1 MLPITDETKASFW
14 AYSTVRTSK
23 QITITVPNK
32 NITIQNEDIKGE
44 TLQIIERLENS
55 DTLRFEGCN
64 ATTFTCEVTDLTQNI
79 TGEYIVVKVTV
90 NNTDIPLFKGFVD
103 EVTNLNH
110 EDMTCKITAYDRLKE
125 INDKDITLW
134 YNSLTFPV
142 TLKYM
147 RDSFFAYVGLTQ
159 AETILPNDTQTI
171 TKSITDKVINGATII
186 KGICQLNGRY
196 GRINR
201 NGVFEYIKLKP
212 IVEGLYPADDL
223 YPDDDVYPAEENS
236 NELISRANYINIE
249 YEPYKTARITKVNI
263 YGKNGARTGTYGI
276 ADTNIFSI
284 ADNKIAHGL
293 TNANATAQN
302 LYNELW
308 QIEFTPANI
317 KLLGRPYLEIGD
329 SVSLV
334 TNKRMVRT
342 YILQR
347 TLSGIQAMTDLFE
360 SKSEQYQ
367 PEYKQSLETTVSTNT
382 TNISNNATAISN
394 EVTRATSVEATK
406 ATITQL
412 NATNARVGTLEA
424 DHVSVSQ
431 LNATNARVGSLEA
444 DHVSVSQLNAV
455 SARVG
460 SLEADHVTT
469 AQLNATNGRID
480 NLSAIAIT
488 TNNLSAQTIYGSQI
502 SGLTINAS
510 QITAGDISAG
520 RISSSLS
527 NGVNGVKMS
536 GNQVTATA
544 FQFSDGGAMT
554 KQWMD
559 SRASKGTYNVVNG
572 KVTI

>member
-32 NITIQNEDIKGE
+32 NITIRNDDIKGE
-44 TLQIIERLENS
+44 TLQIIERLETS
-55 DTLRFEGCN
+55 ETLRFEGCN
-64 ATTFTCEVTDLTQNI
+64 ATTFSCEVTDLAQDI
-79 TGEYIVVKVTV
+79 TGQLIVVKVTV

-223 YPDDDVYPAEENS
+223 YPDDDLYPAEENA

-263 YGKNGARTGTYGI
+263 YGKNGARTGTYGT

-302 LYNELW
+302 IYNEIW
-308 QIEFTPANI
+308 QIEFIPANL

-367 PEYKQSLETTVSTNT
+367 PEYKQSLETSVTTNAVEIVNTNT
-382 TNISNNATAISN
+382 NLNTQTNRLDGRVDNTNGRIDAS
-394 EVTRATSVEATK
+394 
-406 ATITQL
+406 
-412 NATNARVGTLEA
+412 NARI
-424 DHVSVSQ
+424 
-431 LNATNARVGSLEA
+431 GSLEA
-444 DHVSVSQLNAV
+444 DHVSVAQLNA
-455 SARVG
+455 SNARIG
-460 SLEADHVTT
+460 NLEADHVSV
-469 AQLNATNGRID
+469 AQLNATNARIGTVEANYITAD
-480 NLSAIAIT
+480 NINAKSFVLDSGHIGNLSASKIT
-488 TNNLSAQTIYGSQI
+488 SGTLSANRIDSAGVVQAGLTKSTNISCNSCGIYGNLVFGGSTISKKNVTIDGQTIYY
-502 SGLTINAS
+502 
-510 QITAGDISAG
+510 
-520 RISSSLS
+520 LS
-527 NGVNGVKMS
+527 YM
-536 GNQVTATA
+536 
-544 FQFSDGGAMT
+544 
-554 KQWMD
+554 
-559 SRASKGTYNVVNG
+559 
-572 KVTI
+572 

>member
-1 MLPITDETKASFW
+1 MLPVTDETKASFW

-23 QITITVPNK
+23 VITITVPNK

-64 ATTFTCEVTDLTQNI
+64 ATTFSCEVTDLAQNI

-90 NNTDIPLFKGFVD
+90 NNTDIPLFKGYVN

-110 EDMTCKITAYDRLKE
+110 EDMTCKITAYDSLYGLNNR
-125 INDKDITLW
+125 DVTLW
-134 YNSLTFPV
+134 YNSLTFPI
-142 TLKYM
+142 TIKNM
-147 RDSFFAYVGLTQ
+147 RDSFFAYVGITQ
-159 AETILPNDTQTI
+159 QETILPNDAQTV
-171 TKSITDKVINGATII
+171 TKSITDKTINGDTII
-186 KGICQLNGRY
+186 KGICQINGRY

-201 NGVFEYIKLKP
+201 NGVFEYIKLNP

-223 YPDDDVYPAEENS
+223 YPDDDVYPAEENA

-263 YGKNGARTGTYGI
+263 YGKNGARTGTYGT

-302 LYNELW
+302 IYNELW

-329 SVSLV
+329 SVSLI

-347 TLSGIQAMTDLFE
+347 TLSGIQAMTDLYE

-367 PEYKQSLETTVSTNT
+367 PEYKQSLETTVTSNT
-382 TNISNNATAISN
+382 VDISNNATAISN

-412 NATNARVGTLEA
+412 NATNARVG
-424 DHVSVSQ
+424 
-431 LNATNARVGSLEA
+431 SLEA
-444 DHVSVSQLNAV
+444 DHVSVSDLNA
-455 SARVG
+455 SNARIG
-460 SLEADHVTT
+460 NLEADHVSV
-469 AQLNATNGRID
+469 AQLNATNASIN

-502 SGLTINAS
+502 SGLTINAN
-510 QITAGDISAG
+510 QITAGNISAG
-520 RISSSLS
+520 RISTALA
-527 NGVNGVKMS
+527 NGVNGVTLGS
-536 GNQVTATA
+536 NQVTATA
-544 FQFSDGGAMT
+544 FVFSGGGAMT
-554 KQWMD
+554 EQWR
-559 SRASKGTYNVVNG
+559 STRAAKGTYDVVNG

>member
-1 MLPITDETKASFW
+1 MLPVTDETKASFW

-55 DTLRFEGCN
+55 DNLRFEGCN

-147 RDSFFAYVGLTQ
+147 RDSFFAYCGLTQ
-159 AETILPNDTQTI
+159 VETILPNDTQTV
-171 TKSITDKVINGATII
+171 TKTITDKVISGGTII
-186 KGICQLNGRY
+186 KGICQLNARY
-196 GRINR
+196 GKINR
-201 NGVFEYIKLKP
+201 NGQFEYIKLRP

-223 YPDDDVYPAEENS
+223 YPDDDVYPAEENA
-236 NELISRANYINIE
+236 NELISRANYISIE

-293 TNANATAQN
+293 SNANATAQN

-367 PEYKQSLETTVSTNT
+367 PEYKQSLETAVTTNAVEIVNTNT
-382 TNISNNATAISN
+382 NVTNQTNRLDGRVDNTNGRIDAS
-394 EVTRATSVEATK
+394 
-406 ATITQL
+406 
-412 NATNARVGTLEA
+412 NARI
-424 DHVSVSQ
+424 
-431 LNATNARVGSLEA
+431 GSLEA

-469 AQLNATNGRID
+469 AQLNATNARIGTVEANYITAD
-480 NLSAIAIT
+480 NINAKSFVLDSGHIGNLSASKIT
-488 TNNLSAQTIYGSQI
+488 SGTLSANRIDSAGVVQAGLTSSTNISCNSCGIYGNLVFGGSTISKKSATIAGQTIYYLG
-502 SGLTINAS
+502 
-510 QITAGDISAG
+510 
-520 RISSSLS
+520 
-527 NGVNGVKMS
+527 
-536 GNQVTATA
+536 
-544 FQFSDGGAMT
+544 
-554 KQWMD
+554 
-559 SRASKGTYNVVNG
+559 Y
-572 KVTI
+572 

>member
-1 MLPITDETKASFW
+1 MLPVTDETKASFW

-55 DTLRFEGCN
+55 DNLRFEGCN

-147 RDSFFAYVGLTQ
+147 RDSFFAYCGLTQ
-159 AETILPNDTQTI
+159 VETILPNDTQTV
-171 TKSITDKVINGATII
+171 TKTITDKVISGGTII
-186 KGICQLNGRY
+186 KGICQLNARY
-196 GRINR
+196 GKINR
-201 NGVFEYIKLKP
+201 NGQFEYIKLRP

-223 YPDDDVYPAEENS
+223 YPDDDVYPAEENA

-263 YGKNGARTGTYGI
+263 YGKNGARTGTYGT

-347 TLSGIQAMTDLFE
+347 TLSGIQAMTDLYE
-360 SKSEQYQ
+360 SKSEQYY
-367 PEYKQSLETTVSTNT
+367 PEYKQSLETSVTTNAVEIVNTNT
-382 TNISNNATAISN
+382 NLNTQTNRLDGRVDNTNGRIDAS
-394 EVTRATSVEATK
+394 
-406 ATITQL
+406 
-412 NATNARVGTLEA
+412 NARI
-424 DHVSVSQ
+424 
-431 LNATNARVGSLEA
+431 GSLEA
-444 DHVSVSQLNAV
+444 DHVSVAQLNA
-455 SARVG
+455 SNARIG
-460 SLEADHVTT
+460 NLEADHVSV
-469 AQLNATNGRID
+469 AQLNATNASIA

-559 SRASKGTYNVVNG
+559 TRASKGTYDVVNG

>member
-1 MLPITDETKASFW
+1 MLPITEETKASFW

-55 DTLRFEGCN
+55 DNLRFEGCN

-147 RDSFFAYVGLTQ
+147 RDSFFAYCGLTQ
-159 AETILPNDTQTI
+159 VETILPNDTQTV
-171 TKSITDKVINGATII
+171 TKTITDKVISGGTII
-186 KGICQLNGRY
+186 KGICQLNARY
-196 GRINR
+196 GKINR
-201 NGVFEYIKLKP
+201 NGQFEYIKLRP

-223 YPDDDVYPAEENS
+223 YPDDDVYPAEENA
-236 NELISRANYINIE
+236 NELVSRANYINVE
-249 YEPYKTARITKVNI
+249 YEPFKTARITKVNI
-263 YGKNGARTGTYGI
+263 YGKNGARTGTYGT

-302 LYNELW
+302 IYNELW
-308 QIEFTPANI
+308 QLQFIPANV
-317 KLLGRPYLEIGD
+317 KLLGRPYLETGD
-329 SVSLV
+329 SISLI

-367 PEYKQSLETTVSTNT
+367 PEYKQSLETSVTTNAVEIVNTNT
-382 TNISNNATAISN
+382 NLNTQTNRLDGRVDNTNGRIDAS
-394 EVTRATSVEATK
+394 
-406 ATITQL
+406 
-412 NATNARVGTLEA
+412 NARI
-424 DHVSVSQ
+424 
-431 LNATNARVGSLEA
+431 GSLEA
-444 DHVSVSQLNAV
+444 DHVSVAQLNA
-455 SARVG
+455 SNARIG
-460 SLEADHVTT
+460 NLEADHVSV
-469 AQLNATNGRID
+469 AQLNATNARIGTVEANYITAD
-480 NLSAIAIT
+480 NINAKSFVLDSGHIGNLSASKIT
-488 TNNLSAQTIYGSQI
+488 SGTLSANRIDSAGVVQAGLTKSTNISCNSCGIYGNLVFGGSTISKKNVTIDGQTIYY
-502 SGLTINAS
+502 
-510 QITAGDISAG
+510 
-520 RISSSLS
+520 LS
-527 NGVNGVKMS
+527 YM
-536 GNQVTATA
+536 
-544 FQFSDGGAMT
+544 
-554 KQWMD
+554 
-559 SRASKGTYNVVNG
+559 
-572 KVTI
+572 

>member
-1 MLPITDETKASFW
+1 MLPITEETKASFW

-55 DTLRFEGCN
+55 DNLRFEGCN

-147 RDSFFAYVGLTQ
+147 RDSFFAYCGLTQ
-159 AETILPNDTQTI
+159 VETILPNDTQTV
-171 TKSITDKVINGATII
+171 TKTITDKVISGGTII

-196 GRINR
+196 GKINR
-201 NGVFEYIKLKP
+201 NGQFEYIKLRP

-223 YPDDDVYPAEENS
+223 YPDDELYPAEENA
-236 NELISRANYINIE
+236 NELVSRANYINVE

-263 YGKNGARTGTYGI
+263 YGKNGARTGTYGT

-302 LYNELW
+302 IYNELW
-308 QIEFTPANI
+308 QLQFIPANV
-317 KLLGRPYLEIGD
+317 KLLGRPYLETGD
-329 SVSLV
+329 SISLV

-347 TLSGIQAMTDLFE
+347 TLSGIQAMTDLYE
-360 SKSEQYQ
+360 SKSEQYY
-367 PEYKQSLETTVSTNT
+367 PEYKQSLETSVTTNAVEIVNTNT
-382 TNISNNATAISN
+382 NLTTQTNRLDGRVDSS
-394 EVTRATSVEATK
+394 
-406 ATITQL
+406 
-412 NATNARVGTLEA
+412 NARI
-424 DHVSVSQ
+424 
-431 LNATNARVGSLEA
+431 GSLEA
-444 DHVSVSQLNAV
+444 DHVSVAQLNA
-455 SARVG
+455 SNARIG
-460 SLEADHVTT
+460 NLEADHVSV
-469 AQLNATNGRID
+469 AQLNATNASIA

-502 SGLTINAS
+502 SGLTINAN
-510 QITAGDISAG
+510 QITAGSIAAG
-520 RISSSLS
+520 RISTTLA
-527 NGVNGVKMS
+527 NGVNGVTVGS
-536 GNQVTATA
+536 NQVTATA
-544 FQFSDGGAMT
+544 FVFSGGGAMT
-554 KQWMD
+554 KQWYD
-559 SRASKGTYNVVNG
+559 NVNN
-572 KVTI
+572 KISNL

>member
-32 NITIQNEDIKGE
+32 NITIQNDDIKGE
-44 TLQIIERLENS
+44 TLQIIERLETS
-55 DTLRFEGCN
+55 ETLRFEGCN
-64 ATTFTCEVTDLTQNI
+64 ATTFSCEVTDLAQDI
-79 TGEYIVVKVTV
+79 TGQLIVVKVTV
-90 NNTDIPLFKGFVD
+90 NNTDIPLFRGFVN

-110 EDMTCKITAYDRLKE
+110 EDMTCKITAYDSLYGLNNR
-125 INDKDITLW
+125 DVTLW
-134 YNSLTFPV
+134 YNSLTFPI
-142 TLKYM
+142 TIKNM
-147 RDSFFAYVGLTQ
+147 RDSFFAYVGITQ
-159 AETILPNDTQTI
+159 QETILPNDAQTV
-171 TKSITDKVINGATII
+171 TKSITDKTINGDTII
-186 KGICQLNGRY
+186 KGICQINGRY

-201 NGVFEYIKLKP
+201 NGVFEYIKLRP

-223 YPDDDVYPAEENS
+223 YPDDDVYPAEENA

-263 YGKNGARTGTYGI
+263 YGKNGARTGTYGT

-302 LYNELW
+302 LYNEIW
-308 QIEFTPANI
+308 QIEFIPANL

-367 PEYKQSLETTVSTNT
+367 PEYKQSLETTVTTNAVEIVNTNT
-382 TNISNNATAISN
+382 NLNTQTNRLDNRVDAS
-394 EVTRATSVEATK
+394 
-406 ATITQL
+406 
-412 NATNARVGTLEA
+412 NARIGSLEA
-424 DHVSVSQ
+424 DHVSVAQ
-431 LNATNARVGSLEA
+431 LNASNARIGNLEA

-559 SRASKGTYNVVNG
+559 TRASKGTYDVVNG

>member
-32 NITIQNEDIKGE
+32 NITIQNDDIKGE
-44 TLQIIERLENS
+44 TLQIIERLETS
-55 DTLRFEGCN
+55 ETLRFEGCN
-64 ATTFTCEVTDLTQNI
+64 ATTFSCEVTDLAQDI
-79 TGEYIVVKVTV
+79 TGQLIVVKVTV
-90 NNTDIPLFKGFVD
+90 NNTDIPLFRGFVN

-110 EDMTCKITAYDRLKE
+110 EDMTCKITAYDSLYGLNNR
-125 INDKDITLW
+125 DVTLW
-134 YNSLTFPV
+134 YNSLTFPI
-142 TLKYM
+142 TIKNM
-147 RDSFFAYVGLTQ
+147 RDSFFAYVGITQ
-159 AETILPNDTQTI
+159 QETILPNDAQTV
-171 TKSITDKVINGATII
+171 TKSITDKTINGDTII
-186 KGICQLNGRY
+186 KGICQINGRY

-223 YPDDDVYPAEENS
+223 YPDDDVYPAEENA

-263 YGKNGARTGTYGI
+263 YGKNGARTGTYGT

-302 LYNELW
+302 LYNEIW
-308 QIEFTPANI
+308 QIEFIPANL

-367 PEYKQSLETTVSTNT
+367 PEYKQSLETTVTTNAVEIVNTNT
-382 TNISNNATAISN
+382 NLNTQTNRLDNRVDAS
-394 EVTRATSVEATK
+394 
-406 ATITQL
+406 
-412 NATNARVGTLEA
+412 NARIGSLEA
-424 DHVSVSQ
+424 DHVSVAQ
-431 LNATNARVGSLEA
+431 LNASNARIGNLEA

-460 SLEADHVTT
+460 SFEADHVTT

-559 SRASKGTYNVVNG
+559 TRASKGTYDVVNG

>member
-32 NITIQNEDIKGE
+32 NITIRNDDIKGE
-44 TLQIIERLENS
+44 TLQIIERLETS
-55 DTLRFEGCN
+55 ETLRFEGCN
-64 ATTFTCEVTDLTQNI
+64 ATTFSCEVTDLAQDI
-79 TGEYIVVKVTV
+79 TGQLIVVKVTV
-90 NNTDIPLFKGFVD
+90 NNTDIPLFRGLVS

-110 EDMTCKITAYDRLKE
+110 EDMTCKITAYDSLYGLNNR
-125 INDKDITLW
+125 DVTLW
-134 YNSLTFPV
+134 YNSLTFPI
-142 TLKYM
+142 TIKNM
-147 RDSFFAYVGLTQ
+147 RDSFFAYVGITQ
-159 AETILPNDTQTI
+159 QETILPNDAQTV
-171 TKSITDKVINGATII
+171 TKSITDKTINGDTII
-186 KGICQLNGRY
+186 KGICQINGRY

-223 YPDDDVYPAEENS
+223 YPDDDVYPAEENA

-293 TNANATAQN
+293 TDANATAQN
-302 LYNELW
+302 IYNEIW
-308 QIEFTPANI
+308 QIEFIPANI

-367 PEYKQSLETTVSTNT
+367 PEYKQSLETTVTSNT
-382 TNISNNATAISN
+382 VGISNNATAISN

-412 NATNARVGTLEA
+412 NATNARVG
-424 DHVSVSQ
+424 
-431 LNATNARVGSLEA
+431 SLEA
-444 DHVSVSQLNAV
+444 DHVSVAQLNA
-455 SARVG
+455 SNARIG
-460 SLEADHVTT
+460 NLEADHVSV
-469 AQLNATNGRID
+469 AQLNATNASIA

-488 TNNLSAQTIYGSQI
+488 TDNLSAQTIYGSQI
-502 SGLTINAS
+502 SGLTINAN
-510 QITAGDISAG
+510 QITAGNISAG
-520 RISSSLS
+520 RISTTLA
-527 NGVNGVKMS
+527 NGVNGVTIGS
-536 GNQVTATA
+536 NNVTATA
-544 FQFSDGGAMT
+544 FVFSGGGAMT
-554 KQWMD
+554 KQWYD
-559 SRASKGTYNVVNG
+559 NVNSKISNL
-572 KVTI
+572 

>member
-1 MLPITDETKASFW
+1 MLPVTDETKASFW

-55 DTLRFEGCN
+55 DNLRFEGCN

-147 RDSFFAYVGLTQ
+147 RDSFFAYCGLTQ
-159 AETILPNDTQTI
+159 VETILPNDTQTV
-171 TKSITDKVINGATII
+171 TKTITDKVISGGTII
-186 KGICQLNGRY
+186 KGICQLNARY
-196 GRINR
+196 GKINR
-201 NGVFEYIKLKP
+201 NGQFEYIKLRP

-223 YPDDDVYPAEENS
+223 YPDDDVYPAEENA
-236 NELISRANYINIE
+236 NELVSRANYINVE
-249 YEPYKTARITKVNI
+249 YEPFKTARITKVNI
-263 YGKNGARTGTYGI
+263 YGKNGARTGTYGT

-302 LYNELW
+302 IYNELW
-308 QIEFTPANI
+308 QLQFIPANV
-317 KLLGRPYLEIGD
+317 KLLGRPYLETGD
-329 SVSLV
+329 SISLI

-347 TLSGIQAMTDLFE
+347 TLSGIQAMTDLYE

-367 PEYKQSLETTVSTNT
+367 PEYKQSLETSVTTNAVEIVNTNT
-382 TNISNNATAISN
+382 NLNTQTNRLDGRVNDANGRIDAS
-394 EVTRATSVEATK
+394 
-406 ATITQL
+406 
-412 NATNARVGTLEA
+412 NARI
-424 DHVSVSQ
+424 
-431 LNATNARVGSLEA
+431 GSLEA
-444 DHVSVSQLNAV
+444 DHVSVAQLNA
-455 SARVG
+455 SNARIG
-460 SLEADHVTT
+460 SLEADHVSV
-469 AQLNATNGRID
+469 AQLNATNASIA

-502 SGLTINAS
+502 SGLTINAN
-510 QITAGDISAG
+510 QITAGSIAAG
-520 RISSSLS
+520 RISTTLA
-527 NGVNGVKMS
+527 NGVNGVTVGS
-536 GNQVTATA
+536 NQVTATA
-544 FQFSDGGAMT
+544 FVFSGGGAMT
-554 KQWMD
+554 KQWYD
-559 SRASKGTYNVVNG
+559 NVNSKISNL
-572 KVTI
+572 

>member
-55 DTLRFEGCN
+55 DNLRFEGCN

-147 RDSFFAYVGLTQ
+147 RDSFFAYCGLTQ
-159 AETILPNDTQTI
+159 VETILPNDTQTV
-171 TKSITDKVINGATII
+171 TKTITDKVISGGTII
-186 KGICQLNGRY
+186 KGICQLNARY
-196 GRINR
+196 GKINR
-201 NGVFEYIKLKP
+201 NGQFEYIKLRP

-223 YPDDDVYPAEENS
+223 YPDDDVYPAEENA

-263 YGKNGARTGTYGI
+263 YGKNGARTGTYGT

-302 LYNELW
+302 IYNELW

-329 SVSLV
+329 SVSFI

-367 PEYKQSLETTVSTNT
+367 PEYKQSLETAVTTNAVEIVNTNT
-382 TNISNNATAISN
+382 NVTNQTNRLDGRVDNTNGRIDAS
-394 EVTRATSVEATK
+394 
-406 ATITQL
+406 
-412 NATNARVGTLEA
+412 NARI
-424 DHVSVSQ
+424 
-431 LNATNARVGSLEA
+431 GSLEA
-444 DHVSVSQLNAV
+444 DHVSVAQLNA
-455 SARVG
+455 SNARIG
-460 SLEADHVTT
+460 NLEADHVSV
-469 AQLNATNGRID
+469 AQLNATNASIA

-502 SGLTINAS
+502 SGLTINAN
-510 QITAGDISAG
+510 QITAGSIAAG
-520 RISSSLS
+520 RISTTLA
-527 NGVNGVKMS
+527 NGVNGVTVGS
-536 GNQVTATA
+536 NQVTATA
-544 FQFSDGGAMT
+544 FVFSGGGAMT
-554 KQWMD
+554 KQWYD
-559 SRASKGTYNVVNG
+559 NVNSKISNL
-572 KVTI
+572 

>member
-1 MLPITDETKASFW
+1 MLPITEETKASFW

-147 RDSFFAYVGLTQ
+147 RDSFFAYCGLTQ
-159 AETILPNDTQTI
+159 VETILPNDTQTV
-171 TKSITDKVINGATII
+171 TKTITDKVISGGTII
-186 KGICQLNGRY
+186 KGICQLNARY
-196 GRINR
+196 GKINR
-201 NGVFEYIKLKP
+201 NGQFEYIKLRP

-223 YPDDDVYPAEENS
+223 YPDDDVYPAEENA
-236 NELISRANYINIE
+236 NELISRANYISIE

-293 TNANATAQN
+293 SNANATAQN

-367 PEYKQSLETTVSTNT
+367 PEYKQSLETSVTTNAVEIVNTNT
-382 TNISNNATAISN
+382 NLNTQTNRLDGRVDNTNGRIDAS
-394 EVTRATSVEATK
+394 
-406 ATITQL
+406 
-412 NATNARVGTLEA
+412 NARI
-424 DHVSVSQ
+424 
-431 LNATNARVGSLEA
+431 GSLEA
-444 DHVSVSQLNAV
+444 DHVSVAQLNA
-455 SARVG
+455 SNARIG
-460 SLEADHVTT
+460 NLEADHVSV
-469 AQLNATNGRID
+469 AQLNATNASIN

-510 QITAGDISAG
+510 QITAGSIAAG
-520 RISSSLS
+520 RISTTLA
-527 NGVNGVKMS
+527 NGVNGVTVGS
-536 GNQVTATA
+536 NQVTATA
-544 FQFSDGGAMT
+544 FVFSGGGAMT
-554 KQWMD
+554 KQWYD
-559 SRASKGTYNVVNG
+559 NVNE
-572 KVTI
+572 KIRNL

>member
-44 TLQIIERLENS
+44 TLQIIERLETS
-55 DTLRFEGCN
+55 ETLRFEGCN
-64 ATTFTCEVTDLTQNI
+64 ATTFSCEVTDLAQDI
-79 TGEYIVVKVTV
+79 TGQLIVVKVTV
-90 NNTDIPLFKGFVD
+90 NNTDIPLFRGFVN

-110 EDMTCKITAYDRLKE
+110 EDMTCKITAYDSLYGLNNR
-125 INDKDITLW
+125 DVTLW
-134 YNSLTFPV
+134 YNSLTFPI
-142 TLKYM
+142 TIKNM
-147 RDSFFAYVGLTQ
+147 RDSFFAYVGITQ
-159 AETILPNDTQTI
+159 QETILPNDAQTV
-171 TKSITDKVINGATII
+171 TKSITDKTINGDTII
-186 KGICQLNGRY
+186 KGICQINGRY

-223 YPDDDVYPAEENS
+223 YPDDDVYPAEENA

-249 YEPYKTARITKVNI
+249 YEPYKTARMTKVNI

-302 LYNELW
+302 LYNEIW
-308 QIEFTPANI
+308 QIEFIPANL

-367 PEYKQSLETTVSTNT
+367 PEYKQSLETAVTTNAVEIVNTNT
-382 TNISNNATAISN
+382 NLTNQTNRLDGRVDSS
-394 EVTRATSVEATK
+394 
-406 ATITQL
+406 
-412 NATNARVGTLEA
+412 NARI
-424 DHVSVSQ
+424 
-431 LNATNARVGSLEA
+431 GSLEA
-444 DHVSVSQLNAV
+444 DHVSVAQLNA
-455 SARVG
+455 SNARIG
-460 SLEADHVTT
+460 NLEADHVSV
-469 AQLNATNGRID
+469 AQLNATNASIN

-502 SGLTINAS
+502 SGLTINAN
-510 QITAGDISAG
+510 QITAGNISAG
-520 RISSSLS
+520 RISTALA
-527 NGVNGVKMS
+527 NGVNGVTLGS
-536 GNQVTATA
+536 NNVTATA
-544 FQFSDGGAMT
+544 YQFSGGGAMT
-554 KQWMD
+554 KQWMET
-559 SRASKGTYNVVNG
+559 RAAKGTYDVVNG

>member
-1 MLPITDETKASFW
+1 MLPITEETKASFW

-32 NITIQNEDIKGE
+32 NITIRNDDIKGE
-44 TLQIIERLENS
+44 TLQIIERLETSEN
-55 DTLRFEGCN
+55 LRFEGCN
-64 ATTFTCEVTDLTQNI
+64 ATTFSCEVTDLAQDI
-79 TGEYIVVKVTV
+79 TGQLIVVKVTV
-90 NNTDIPLFKGFVD
+90 NNTDIPLFRGFVN

-110 EDMTCKITAYDRLKE
+110 EDMTCKITAYDSLYGLNNR
-125 INDKDITLW
+125 DVTLW
-134 YNSLTFPV
+134 YNSLTFPI
-142 TLKYM
+142 TIKNM
-147 RDSFFAYVGLTQ
+147 RDSFFAYVGITQ
-159 AETILPNDTQTI
+159 QETILPNDAQTV
-171 TKSITDKVINGATII
+171 TKSITDKTINGDTII
-186 KGICQLNGRY
+186 KGICQINGRY

-223 YPDDDVYPAEENS
+223 YPDDDLYPAEENA

-347 TLSGIQAMTDLFE
+347 TLNGIQAMTDLFE

-367 PEYKQSLETTVSTNT
+367 PEYKQSLETAVTTNAVEIVNTNT
-382 TNISNNATAISN
+382 NLNTQTNRLDGRVDNTNGRIDAS
-394 EVTRATSVEATK
+394 
-406 ATITQL
+406 
-412 NATNARVGTLEA
+412 NARIGNLEA
-424 DHVSVSQ
+424 DHVSVAQ
-431 LNATNARVGSLEA
+431 LNASNARIGNLEA
-444 DHVSVSQLNAV
+444 DHVSV
-455 SARVG
+455 
-460 SLEADHVTT
+460 
-469 AQLNATNGRID
+469 AQLNATNASIN

-502 SGLTINAS
+502 SGLTINAN
-510 QITAGDISAG
+510 QITAGNISAD
-520 RISSSLS
+520 RISTSLS
-527 NGVNGVKMS
+527 NGVNGVKLS
-536 GNQVTATA
+536 GNYVTATA
-544 FQFSDGGAMT
+544 FSFSGGGTMT
-554 KQWMD
+554 EQWR
-559 SRASKGTYNVVNG
+559 STRAAKGTYDVVNG

>member
-44 TLQIIERLENS
+44 TLQIIERLETS
-55 DTLRFEGCN
+55 ETLRFEGCN
-64 ATTFTCEVTDLTQNI
+64 ATTFSCEVTDLAQDI
-79 TGEYIVVKVTV
+79 TGQLIVVKVTV
-90 NNTDIPLFKGFVD
+90 NNTDIPLFRGFVN

-110 EDMTCKITAYDRLKE
+110 EDMTCKITAYDSLYGLNNR
-125 INDKDITLW
+125 DVTLW
-134 YNSLTFPV
+134 YNSLTFPI
-142 TLKYM
+142 TIKNM
-147 RDSFFAYVGLTQ
+147 RDSFFAYVGITQ
-159 AETILPNDTQTI
+159 QETILPNDSQTV
-171 TKSITDKVINGATII
+171 TKSITDKSTSGDTII
-186 KGICQLNGRY
+186 KGICQINGRY

-223 YPDDDVYPAEENS
+223 YPDDDVYPAEENA

-249 YEPYKTARITKVNI
+249 YEPYKTARMTKVNI

-302 LYNELW
+302 LYNEIS
-308 QIEFTPANI
+308 QIAFLPANL

-367 PEYKQSLETTVSTNT
+367 PEYKQSLETAVTTNAVEIVNTNT
-382 TNISNNATAISN
+382 NLTNQTNRLDGRVDSS
-394 EVTRATSVEATK
+394 
-406 ATITQL
+406 
-412 NATNARVGTLEA
+412 NARI
-424 DHVSVSQ
+424 
-431 LNATNARVGSLEA
+431 GSLEA
-444 DHVSVSQLNAV
+444 DHVSVAQLNA
-455 SARVG
+455 SNARIG
-460 SLEADHVTT
+460 NLEADHVSV
-469 AQLNATNGRID
+469 AQLNATNASIN

-502 SGLTINAS
+502 SGLTINAN
-510 QITAGDISAG
+510 QITAGNISAG
-520 RISSSLS
+520 RISTALA
-527 NGVNGVKMS
+527 NGVNGVTLGS
-536 GNQVTATA
+536 NNVTATA
-544 FQFSDGGAMT
+544 YQFSGGGAMT
-554 KQWMD
+554 KQWMET
-559 SRASKGTYNVVNG
+559 RAAKGTYDVVNG

>member
-1 MLPITDETKASFW
+1 MLPVTDETKASFW

-55 DTLRFEGCN
+55 DNLRFEGCN

-147 RDSFFAYVGLTQ
+147 RDSFFAYCGLTQ
-159 AETILPNDTQTI
+159 VETILPNDTQTV
-171 TKSITDKVINGATII
+171 TKTITDKVISGGTII
-186 KGICQLNGRY
+186 KGICQLNARY
-196 GRINR
+196 GKINR
-201 NGVFEYIKLKP
+201 NGQFEYIKLRP

-223 YPDDDVYPAEENS
+223 YPDDDVYPAEENA
-236 NELISRANYINIE
+236 NELISRANYISIE

-263 YGKNGARTGTYGI
+263 YGKNGARTGTYGT

-302 LYNELW
+302 IYNELW

-367 PEYKQSLETTVSTNT
+367 PEYKQSLETSVTTNAVEIVNTNT
-382 TNISNNATAISN
+382 NLNTQTNRLDGRVDNTNGRIDAS
-394 EVTRATSVEATK
+394 
-406 ATITQL
+406 
-412 NATNARVGTLEA
+412 NARI
-424 DHVSVSQ
+424 
-431 LNATNARVGSLEA
+431 GSLEA
-444 DHVSVSQLNAV
+444 DHVSVAQLNA
-455 SARVG
+455 SNARIG
-460 SLEADHVTT
+460 NLEADHVSV
-469 AQLNATNGRID
+469 AQLNATNASIN

-502 SGLTINAS
+502 SGLTINAN
-510 QITAGDISAG
+510 QITAGNISAG
-520 RISSSLS
+520 RISTALA
-527 NGVNGVKMS
+527 NGVNGVTLGS
-536 GNQVTATA
+536 NQVTATA
-544 FQFSDGGAMT
+544 FVFSGGGAMT
-554 KQWMD
+554 KQWYD
-559 SRASKGTYNVVNG
+559 NVNE
-572 KVTI
+572 KIRNL

>member
-32 NITIQNEDIKGE
+32 NITIRNDDIKGE
-44 TLQIIERLENS
+44 TLQIIERLETS
-55 DTLRFEGCN
+55 ETLRFEGCN
-64 ATTFTCEVTDLTQNI
+64 ATTFSCEVTDLAQDI
-79 TGEYIVVKVTV
+79 TGQLIVVKVTV
-90 NNTDIPLFKGFVD
+90 NNTDIPLFRGFVN

-110 EDMTCKITAYDRLKE
+110 EDMTCKITAYDSLYGLNNR
-125 INDKDITLW
+125 DVTLW
-134 YNSLTFPV
+134 YNSLTFPI
-142 TLKYM
+142 TIKNM
-147 RDSFFAYVGLTQ
+147 RDSFFAYVGITQ
-159 AETILPNDTQTI
+159 QETILPNDAQTV
-171 TKSITDKVINGATII
+171 TKSITDKTINGDTII
-186 KGICQLNGRY
+186 KGICQINGRY

-212 IVEGLYPADDL
+212 IVEGLYPTDDL
-223 YPDDDVYPAEENS
+223 YPDDDVYPAEENA

-302 LYNELW
+302 IYNEIW
-308 QIEFTPANI
+308 QIEFIPANL

-367 PEYKQSLETTVSTNT
+367 PEYKQSLETSVTTNAVEIVNTNT
-382 TNISNNATAISN
+382 NLNTQTNRLDGRVDAS
-394 EVTRATSVEATK
+394 
-406 ATITQL
+406 
-412 NATNARVGTLEA
+412 NARI
-424 DHVSVSQ
+424 
-431 LNATNARVGSLEA
+431 GSLEA
-444 DHVSVSQLNAV
+444 DHVSVAQLNA
-455 SARVG
+455 SNARIG
-460 SLEADHVTT
+460 NLEADHVSV
-469 AQLNATNGRID
+469 AQLNATNASIA

-502 SGLTINAS
+502 SGLTINAN
-510 QITAGDISAG
+510 QITAGNISAG
-520 RISSSLS
+520 RISTALA
-527 NGVNGVKMS
+527 NGVNGVTLGS
-536 GNQVTATA
+536 NQVTATA
-544 FQFSDGGAMT
+544 FVFSGGGAMT
-554 KQWMD
+554 KQWYD
-559 SRASKGTYNVVNG
+559 NVNE
-572 KVTI
+572 KIRNL

>member
-1 MLPITDETKASFW
+1 MLPVTDETKASFW

-55 DTLRFEGCN
+55 DNLRFEGCN

-147 RDSFFAYVGLTQ
+147 RDSFFAYCGLTQ
-159 AETILPNDTQTI
+159 VETILPNDTQTV
-171 TKSITDKVINGATII
+171 TKTITDKVISGGTII
-186 KGICQLNGRY
+186 KGICQLNARY
-196 GRINR
+196 GKINR
-201 NGVFEYIKLKP
+201 NGQFEYIKLRP

-223 YPDDDVYPAEENS
+223 YPDDDVYPAEENA

-302 LYNELW
+302 IYNEIW
-308 QIEFTPANI
+308 QIEFIPANL

-347 TLSGIQAMTDLFE
+347 TLSGIQAMTDLYE
-360 SKSEQYQ
+360 SKSEQYY
-367 PEYKQSLETTVSTNT
+367 PEYKQSLETSVTTNAVEIVNTNT
-382 TNISNNATAISN
+382 NVTNQTNRLDNRVDAS
-394 EVTRATSVEATK
+394 
-406 ATITQL
+406 
-412 NATNARVGTLEA
+412 NARI
-424 DHVSVSQ
+424 
-431 LNATNARVGSLEA
+431 GSLEA
-444 DHVSVSQLNAV
+444 DHVSVAQLNA
-455 SARVG
+455 SNARIG
-460 SLEADHVTT
+460 NLEADHVSV
-469 AQLNATNGRID
+469 AQLNATNASIA

-544 FQFSDGGAMT
+544 FQFSGGGAMT
-554 KQWMD
+554 KQWYD
-559 SRASKGTYNVVNG
+559 NVNE
-572 KVTI
+572 KIRNL

>member
-64 ATTFTCEVTDLTQNI
+64 ATTFSCEVTDLTQNI

-90 NNTDIPLFKGFVD
+90 NNTDIPLFKGYVD

-223 YPDDDVYPAEENS
+223 YPDDDVYPAEENA

-302 LYNELW
+302 IYNEIW
-308 QIEFTPANI
+308 QIEFIPANL

-367 PEYKQSLETTVSTNT
+367 PEYKQSLETSVTTNAVEIVNTNT
-382 TNISNNATAISN
+382 NLNTQTNRLDGRVDNTNGRIDAS
-394 EVTRATSVEATK
+394 
-406 ATITQL
+406 
-412 NATNARVGTLEA
+412 NARI
-424 DHVSVSQ
+424 
-431 LNATNARVGSLEA
+431 GSLEA
-444 DHVSVSQLNAV
+444 DHVSVAQLNA
-455 SARVG
+455 SNARIG
-460 SLEADHVTT
+460 NLEADHVSV
-469 AQLNATNGRID
+469 AQLNATNASIA

-502 SGLTINAS
+502 SGLTINAN
-510 QITAGDISAG
+510 QITAGNIAAG
-520 RISSSLS
+520 RISTTLA
-527 NGVNGVKMS
+527 NGVNGVTLGS
-536 GNQVTATA
+536 NQVTATA
-544 FQFSDGGAMT
+544 YVFSGGGAMT
-554 KQWMD
+554 KQWYD
-559 SRASKGTYNVVNG
+559 NVNE
-572 KVTI
+572 KIRNL

>member
-32 NITIQNEDIKGE
+32 NITIRNDDIKGE
-44 TLQIIERLENS
+44 TLQIIERLETS
-55 DTLRFEGCN
+55 ETLRFEGCN
-64 ATTFTCEVTDLTQNI
+64 ATTFSCEVTDLAQDI
-79 TGEYIVVKVTV
+79 TGQLIVVKVTV
-90 NNTDIPLFKGFVD
+90 NNTDIPLFRGFVN

-110 EDMTCKITAYDRLKE
+110 EDMTCKITAYDSLYGLNNR
-125 INDKDITLW
+125 DVTLW
-134 YNSLTFPV
+134 YNSLTFPI
-142 TLKYM
+142 TIKNM
-147 RDSFFAYVGLTQ
+147 RDSFFAYVGITQ
-159 AETILPNDTQTI
+159 QETILPNDAQTV
-171 TKSITDKVINGATII
+171 TKSITDKTINGDTII
-186 KGICQLNGRY
+186 KGICQINGRY

-223 YPDDDVYPAEENS
+223 YPDDDVYPAEENA

-302 LYNELW
+302 IYNEIW
-308 QIEFTPANI
+308 QIEFIPANL

-367 PEYKQSLETTVSTNT
+367 PEYKQSLETSVTTNAVEIVNTNT
-382 TNISNNATAISN
+382 NLTNQTNRLDGRVDSS
-394 EVTRATSVEATK
+394 
-406 ATITQL
+406 
-412 NATNARVGTLEA
+412 NARI
-424 DHVSVSQ
+424 
-431 LNATNARVGSLEA
+431 GSLEA
-444 DHVSVSQLNAV
+444 DHVSVAQLNA
-455 SARVG
+455 SNARIG
-460 SLEADHVTT
+460 NLEADHVSV
-469 AQLNATNGRID
+469 AQLNATNASIA

-544 FQFSDGGAMT
+544 FVFSGGGAMT
-554 KQWMD
+554 KQWYD
-559 SRASKGTYNVVNG
+559 NVNE
-572 KVTI
+572 KIRNL

>member
-1 MLPITDETKASFW
+1 MLPVTDETKASFW

-90 NNTDIPLFKGFVD
+90 NNTDIPLFKGYVD

-223 YPDDDVYPAEENS
+223 YPDDDVYPAEENA

-302 LYNELW
+302 IYNEIW
-308 QIEFTPANI
+308 QIEFIPANL

-367 PEYKQSLETTVSTNT
+367 PEYKQSLETTVTTNAVEIVNTNT
-382 TNISNNATAISN
+382 NLNTQTNRLDGRVDAS
-394 EVTRATSVEATK
+394 
-406 ATITQL
+406 
-412 NATNARVGTLEA
+412 NARI
-424 DHVSVSQ
+424 
-431 LNATNARVGSLEA
+431 GSLEA
-444 DHVSVSQLNAV
+444 DHVSVAQLNA
-455 SARVG
+455 SNARIG
-460 SLEADHVTT
+460 NLEADHVSV
-469 AQLNATNGRID
+469 AQLNATNARIGTVEANYITAD
-480 NLSAIAIT
+480 NINAKSFVLDSGHIGNLSASKIT
-488 TNNLSAQTIYGSQI
+488 SGTLSA
-502 SGLTINAS
+502 N
-510 QITAGDISAG
+510 
-520 RISSSLS
+520 RIDS
-527 NGVNGVKMS
+527 VR
-536 GNQVTATA
+536 GNQANKSFMST
-544 FQFSDGGAMT
+544 FPF
-554 KQWMD
+554 WMV
-559 SRASKGTYNVVNG
+559 RPRCR
-572 KVTI
+572 

>member
-1 MLPITDETKASFW
+1 MLPVTDETKASFW

-55 DTLRFEGCN
+55 DNLRFEGCN

-147 RDSFFAYVGLTQ
+147 RDSFFAYCGLTQ
-159 AETILPNDTQTI
+159 VETILPNDTQTV
-171 TKSITDKVINGATII
+171 TKTITDKVISGGTII
-186 KGICQLNGRY
+186 KGICQLNARY
-196 GRINR
+196 GKINR
-201 NGVFEYIKLKP
+201 NGQFEYIKLRP

-223 YPDDDVYPAEENS
+223 YPDDDVYPAEENA
-236 NELISRANYINIE
+236 NELVSRANYINVE
-249 YEPYKTARITKVNI
+249 YEPFKTARITKVNI

-302 LYNELW
+302 IYNELW
-308 QIEFTPANI
+308 QLQFIPANV
-317 KLLGRPYLEIGD
+317 KLLGRPYLETGD
-329 SVSLV
+329 SISLI

-347 TLSGIQAMTDLFE
+347 TLSGIQAMTDLYE
-360 SKSEQYQ
+360 SKSEQYY
-367 PEYKQSLETTVSTNT
+367 PEYKQSLETSVTTNAVEIVNTNT
-382 TNISNNATAISN
+382 NLNTQTNRLDGRVDNTNGRIDAS
-394 EVTRATSVEATK
+394 
-406 ATITQL
+406 
-412 NATNARVGTLEA
+412 NARI
-424 DHVSVSQ
+424 
-431 LNATNARVGSLEA
+431 GSLEA
-444 DHVSVSQLNAV
+444 DHVSVAQLNA
-455 SARVG
+455 SNARIG
-460 SLEADHVTT
+460 NLEADHVSV
-469 AQLNATNGRID
+469 AQLNATNASIA

-559 SRASKGTYNVVNG
+559 TRASKGTYDVVNG

>member
-1 MLPITDETKASFW
+1 MLPITDETKTSFW

-32 NITIQNEDIKGE
+32 NITIRNDDIKGE
-44 TLQIIERLENS
+44 TLQIIERLETS
-55 DTLRFEGCN
+55 ETLRFEGCN
-64 ATTFTCEVTDLTQNI
+64 ATTFSCEVTDLAQDI
-79 TGEYIVVKVTV
+79 TGQLIVVKVTV
-90 NNTDIPLFKGFVD
+90 NNTDIPLFRGFVN

-110 EDMTCKITAYDRLKE
+110 EDMTCKITAYDSLYGLNNR
-125 INDKDITLW
+125 DVTLW
-134 YNSLTFPV
+134 YNSLTFPI
-142 TLKYM
+142 TIKNM
-147 RDSFFAYVGLTQ
+147 RDSFFAYVGITQ
-159 AETILPNDTQTI
+159 QETILPNDAQTV
-171 TKSITDKVINGATII
+171 TKSITDKTINGDTII
-186 KGICQLNGRY
+186 KGICQINGRY

-223 YPDDDVYPAEENS
+223 YPDDDVYPAEENA

-302 LYNELW
+302 LYNEIW
-308 QIEFTPANI
+308 QIEFIPANL

-367 PEYKQSLETTVSTNT
+367 PEYKQSLETSVTTNAVEIVNTNT
-382 TNISNNATAISN
+382 NLTNQTNRLDGRVDNTNGRIDAS
-394 EVTRATSVEATK
+394 
-406 ATITQL
+406 
-412 NATNARVGTLEA
+412 NARI
-424 DHVSVSQ
+424 
-431 LNATNARVGSLEA
+431 GSLEA
-444 DHVSVSQLNAV
+444 DHVSVAQLNA
-455 SARVG
+455 SNARIG
-460 SLEADHVTT
+460 NLEADHVSV
-469 AQLNATNGRID
+469 AQLNATNASIN

-502 SGLTINAS
+502 SGLTINAN
-510 QITAGDISAG
+510 QITAGNISAG
-520 RISSSLS
+520 RISTALA
-527 NGVNGVKMS
+527 NGVNGVTLGS
-536 GNQVTATA
+536 NQVTATA
-544 FQFSDGGAMT
+544 FVFSGGGAMT
-554 KQWMD
+554 KQWYD
-559 SRASKGTYNVVNG
+559 NVNE
-572 KVTI
+572 KIRNL

>member
-1 MLPITDETKASFW
+1 MLPVTDETKASFW

-90 NNTDIPLFKGFVD
+90 NNTDIPLFKGYVD

-223 YPDDDVYPAEENS
+223 YPDDDVYPAEENA

-302 LYNELW
+302 IYNEIW
-308 QIEFTPANI
+308 QIEFIPANL

-367 PEYKQSLETTVSTNT
+367 PEYKQSLETTVTTNAVEIVNTNT
-382 TNISNNATAISN
+382 NLNTQTNRLDGRVDAS
-394 EVTRATSVEATK
+394 
-406 ATITQL
+406 
-412 NATNARVGTLEA
+412 NARI
-424 DHVSVSQ
+424 
-431 LNATNARVGSLEA
+431 GSLEA
-444 DHVSVSQLNAV
+444 DHVSVAQLNA
-455 SARVG
+455 SNARIG
-460 SLEADHVTT
+460 NLEADHVSV
-469 AQLNATNGRID
+469 AQLNATNARIGTVEANYITAD
-480 NLSAIAIT
+480 NINAKSFVLDSGHIGNLSASKIT
-488 TNNLSAQTIYGSQI
+488 SGTLSANRIDSAGVVQAGLTKSTNISCNSCGIYGNLVFGGSTISKKNVTIDGQTIYY
-502 SGLTINAS
+502 
-510 QITAGDISAG
+510 
-520 RISSSLS
+520 LS
-527 NGVNGVKMS
+527 YM
-536 GNQVTATA
+536 
-544 FQFSDGGAMT
+544 
-554 KQWMD
+554 
-559 SRASKGTYNVVNG
+559 
-572 KVTI
+572 